1 MVGGSLEIILLQIVL
16 QIILGI
22 YILIDK
28 KIKYFAAPVKL
39 REESSLQYMAN
50 HPQQSLQTAY
60 SADNADAKYVSGL
73 STILVAT
80 IEEAKDRISQI
91 EYIFCSKLFPN
102 FQSNFKQIYSE
113 ARSAAETSWKEKEKD
128 LLLQMEK
135 MQFEKQKVLQENQSL
150 KMENSKLLD
159 SELSSA
165 NHVKELQNELKQR
178 TSEINDLRETIR
190 RSCILLETSAPLVC
204 KYENPQRELED
215 RVFLLVKK
223 QQSSEL
229 EVGRLQIELKNNSIE
244 VDGGLELHNKLVQL
258 AHSKTSSAA
267 YKEKQLKEYEQKT
280 AKLLAELETTRRRV
294 DELNEELREKTAAVE
309 KGQKMQENLPSKVQL
324 LDAEIMKN
332 DDLLNQYKNEKQ
344 PLMTK
349 VKNLETDVY
358 DLQKELMNKK
368 SEVEEGRKL
377 HDQFRQQIDLYSLER
392 SKTGQELEEL
402 EKENKKVLAKLRESE
417 EKIDKLQT
425 NLRERGK
432 DSTKGMELHGKLLH
446 LIQAKESELLAEKK
460 RRKDMIASYKSLKS
474 QYNFLCARYGLTSEN
489 MHLQSKLLE
498 HSALQTDQSPLTS
511 REVENKVPQASGF
524 ACKVIKQEDKQEVL
538 DDDQGASLIPRS
550 NSISPPTS
558 SAFVAPNIPANVKS
572 CPTAGTK
579 RPLSYWR
586 DTRSH
591 QSRVGPDPHDEFL
604 DTPLENIRGNLGKVM
619 KDEVQNH
626 ANPNSKDKKIEDSDD
641 ETQDMNIDNDPKKQ
655 EMLPPARSGATGYKY
670 IEPVRKKAER
680 ENLKGVECLQCK
692 KFYDAVLPGED
703 KESNGNR
710 QNLRCEHH
718 DGVSR
723 HRYRYAPPLTPE
735 GFWNIG
741 FESEM

>member
-1 MVGGSLEIILLQIVL
+1 
-16 QIILGI
+16 
-22 YILIDK
+22 
-28 KIKYFAAPVKL
+28 
-39 REESSLQYMAN
+39 MAN

-60 SADNADAKYVSGL
+60 PADNADAN
-73 STILVAT
+73 
-80 IEEAKDRISQI
+80 Q
-91 EYIFCSKLFPN
+91 LFPN
-102 FQSNFKQIYSE
+102 FQSTSRQIYSE

-135 MQFEKQKVLQENQSL
+135 MQFEKHKILQENQSL
-150 KMENSKLLD
+150 KMEKAKLLD

-178 TSEINDLRETIR
+178 TSELNDLRETIQ

-215 RVFLLVKK
+215 KVLLLLKK

-229 EVGRLQIELKNNSIE
+229 EVGRLQIELKNNLME

-258 AHSKTSSAA
+258 VHSKTSSAA
-267 YKEKQLKEYEQKT
+267 YKERQLKEYEQKT
-280 AKLLAELETTRRRV
+280 DKLLAELETTRRRV
-294 DELNEELREKTAAVE
+294 DELNEELREKTTAVE
-309 KGQKMQENLPSKVQL
+309 KGQKMQEKLLSKVQF

-332 DDLLNQYKNEKQ
+332 EDLLNKYKNEKQ
-344 PLMTK
+344 LLMTK
-349 VKNLETDVY
+349 VKNLETDVC
-358 DLQKELMNKK
+358 DLQKELMNIK

-377 HDQFRQQIDLYSLER
+377 HDQLHQQLDLYSLER
-392 SKTGQELEEL
+392 SKTGKELEEL
-402 EKENKKVLAKLRESE
+402 EKENKKLVAKLRESE
-417 EKIDKLQT
+417 EKIGKLQA
-425 NLRERGK
+425 NLRERSK
-432 DSTKGMELHGKLLH
+432 DSSEGMELHGKLLH

-460 RRKDMIASYKSLKS
+460 KRKDMIASYKSLKS

-489 MHLQSKLLE
+489 MHLQSKLSE
-498 HSALQTDQSPLTS
+498 QSALQTDQSPLNS
-511 REVENKVPQASGF
+511 REVENKVPQASDF
-524 ACKVIKQEDKQEVL
+524 ACKVIKQEGEQEVL

-550 NSISPPTS
+550 NSISLPTS
-558 SAFVAPNIPANVKS
+558 SAFVAPNIPADVKS
-572 CPTAGTK
+572 CPTVGTK
-579 RPLSYWR
+579 RPVSYWR

-591 QSRVGPDPHDEFL
+591 QSRVGPDPHDDFL

-626 ANPNSKDKKIEDSDD
+626 AKPNSKDKKIENSDD
-641 ETQDMNIDNDPKKQ
+641 ETQDMNIDNDPKKP
-655 EMLPPARSGATGYKY
+655 EMLPPVRSGATGFKY

>member
-1 MVGGSLEIILLQIVL
+1 
-16 QIILGI
+16 
-22 YILIDK
+22 
-28 KIKYFAAPVKL
+28 
-39 REESSLQYMAN
+39 MAN

-73 STILVAT
+73 STMLVAT

-128 LLLQMEK
+128 LFLQMEK

-190 RSCILLETSAPLVC
+190 RSCILLDTSAPLVC

-229 EVGRLQIELKNNSIE
+229 EVGRLQIELKNNLIE

-309 KGQKMQENLPSKVQL
+309 KGQKIQEKLLSKVQL

-358 DLQKELMNKK
+358 DLQKELTNKK

-432 DSTKGMELHGKLLH
+432 DSSEGMELHGKLLH

-591 QSRVGPDPHDEFL
+591 QSQVGPDPHDDFL

-619 KDEVQNH
+619 KDEVQNR

-641 ETQDMNIDNDPKKQ
+641 ETQEMNIDNDPKKQ

-710 QNLRCEHH
+710 ENLRCEHH